1 MSSFSLSPTSPLKS
15 LPQTIIVLH
24 QEMLMA
30 VDTRHERLL
39 PVRSGQSPKK
49 IFLHFANIGR
59 SYLWHDANIR
69 FLHVR

>member
-15 LPQTIIVLH
+15 LPQTIIALH

-39 PVRSGQSPKK
+39 PAKSGPWLLTKSGP
-49 IFLHFANIGR
+49 IGR
-59 SYLWHDANIR
+59 SVLVVKIPQAAAPE
-69 FLHVR
+69 